1 MVFEIKPIVTIVG
14 VGILLINTLSP
25 SETPSYKCSINL
37 DSLERNLDSTLISQ
51 SIILGSKAI
60 IKDSTCKVLTQT
72 VTVLKVENKELKHD
86 IKDLKVLATKVPDT
100 IVKTVFIKKGI
111 FGKEDTINN

>member
-37 DSLERNLDSTLISQ
+37 DSLERNLDSTLMSQ

-60 IKDSTCKVLTQT
+60 VKDSQCKTLIKT
-72 VTVLKVENKELKHD
+72 VKVLKVENNTLKSEV
-86 IKDLKVLATKVPDT
+86 KSLVNKPADT